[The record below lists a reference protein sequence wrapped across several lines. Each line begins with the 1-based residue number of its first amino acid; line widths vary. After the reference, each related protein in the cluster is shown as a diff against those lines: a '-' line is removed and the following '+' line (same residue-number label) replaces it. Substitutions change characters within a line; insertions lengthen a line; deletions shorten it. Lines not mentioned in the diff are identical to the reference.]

1 VSFAAF
7 RENKALLFVVTLVVG
22 ALGLFL
28 GPLIMTPA
36 YRELQP
42 ALGGMTLTAV
52 EMLFA
57 LLIDFPLATIA
68 SVIICRLIRSH
79 DPADGAL
86 AGAFF
91 LVVFIALILA
101 CLVFSGFYAPIGVLA
116 LNEVFP
122 LAVASARTAL
132 GAATLGTLLMAFL
145 VFDFTLCALGGLA
158 GYYVARAFSRGG
170 VAA

>member
-7 RENKALLFVVTLVVG
+7 RENKMLFCLVTLVVG
-22 ALGLFL
+22 TLGLFL

-57 LLIDFPLATIA
+57 LLIDFPLAAIA
-68 SVIICRLIRSH
+68 SAIICRLIRSH

-91 LVVFIALILA
+91 LLVFIALILV
-101 CLVFSGFYAPIGVLA
+101 CLVFGGFYPPIGVLA

-122 LAVASARTAL
+122 LAVASARSAL
-132 GAATLGTLLMAFL
+132 GTPTLGTLLLAFSI
-145 VFDFTLCALGGLA
+145 FDFTLCALGGLA
-158 GYYVARAFSRGG
+158 GYHVARAFSRRD

>member
-1 VSFAAF
+1 MSFAAF
-7 RENKALLFVVTLVVG
+7 RENKVVFIVVTLVVG
-22 ALGLFL
+22 TLGLFL

-57 LLIDFPLATIA
+57 LLIDFPFAAIT
-68 SVIICRLIRSH
+68 SVIICRLIRAR
-79 DPADGAL
+79 DPADGAF

-91 LVVFIALILA
+91 LLVFIALILV
-101 CLVFSGFYAPIGVLA
+101 CLALGGLYPPAGVLA
-116 LNEVFP
+116 LSEVFP

-132 GAATLGTLLMAFL
+132 GATTLGALLLTFL

-158 GYYVARAFSRGG
+158 GYYVARVFSRSG
-170 VAA
+170 VGA